1 MNFLLPIWNPLIVH
15 PLEAGLRAIATPLS
29 GFMAPGVAAALAI
42 VLFTIFLRLLLM
54 PLSLIQIRSQRA
66 QMSIQPEIKALQ
78 KKFKGDREGMARAQM
93 ALYKERGINP
103 AAGCLPLLLQMPI
116 LYGLYGALY
125 ALGNTCYTKVGGV
138 CQPDPLFNQMF
149 TLPFL
154 WLNGHGVN
162 ATGGVLTGLA
172 APDPLHILPIL
183 CVVTQWV
190 QQRMMLNKN
199 QAVDPQQQSMQSV
212 MQFMPL
218 FIGFISWNLAAG
230 LPLYWAVSTLFSI
243 VQQYFITGWGS
254 LFEPPTFG
262 GMGGLLGGGAAGQ
275 NGTSAPPARNGSSSN
290 GRQSLPAGAGAGGGN
305 RRRRRSG

>member
-1 MNFLLPIWNPLIVH
+1 MSQWFRFLSDP
-15 PLEAGLRAIATPLS
+15 
-29 GFMAPGVAAALAI
+29 MAHALVFLAQSIGTAGVAI
-42 VLFTIFLRLLLM
+42 IIFTLGIKLILM
-54 PLSLIQIRSQRA
+54 PLTFQQLRSARA
-66 QMSIQPEIKALQ
+66 MQALQ
-78 KKFKGDREGMARAQM
+78 PKIKELQTKHKADKQKLTEETM
-93 ALYKERGINP
+93 ALYKEHKVNP